1 MRGTCYYFPENG
13 GWICK
18 MAKFFSNYQ
27 ATSDGIGYIGKNT
40 FTACIFL
47 LNFNSQ
53 NGDEFK
59 NIDGVL
65 VTGRPPWAATLS
77 PTKEY
82 IYSAQVP
89 INEVTSHLISINKA
103 IRYMDS
109 ANSQANQPTSDRQ
122 KPIINGFFGLF

>member
-1 MRGTCYYFPENG
+1 M
-13 GWICK
+13 
-18 MAKFFSNYQ
+18 
-27 ATSDGIGYIGKNT
+27 GKDS
-40 FTACIFL
+40 L

-89 INEVTSHLISINKA
+89 INEVTSPLISINKA

-109 ANSQANQPTSDRQ
+109 ANSQANQPTSDANQPTSDRQ